1 MPYIACL
8 PVLTQEVYPNPETFD
23 PERFLKDGS
32 LDKSVRDPTTYIFG
46 FGRRYIRCFVIATYR
61 F

>member
-1 MPYIACL
+1 
-8 PVLTQEVYPNPETFD
+8 VLTQEVYPNPETFD